1 MAFTTSDGRT
11 RTALADINVTP
22 MVDVMLVLLVI
33 FMITAPV
40 IQSGI
45 QVSVPYTHNT
55 RVLTQER
62 LVVTVDRAQ
71 NVYVNDQMVNIHAL
85 AATLK
90 ARLPK
95 GAAGRIIYVRADR
108 HVPWGAL
115 AQVMD
120 AIKQGG
126 LKQVSMVT
134 QPYSR

>member
-22 MVDVMLVLLVI
+22 LVDVMLVLLII

-45 QVSVPYTHNT
+45 HVSVPFTHNT
-55 RVLTQER
+55 RILHQER
-62 LVVTVDRAQ
+62 LVVTVDQAQ
-71 NVYVNDQMVNIHAL
+71 NVYINDKLVNIHSL
-85 AATLK
+85 AADLK
-90 ARLPK
+90 AQLPK
-95 GAAGRIIYVRADR
+95 GPAGSVIYVRADR
-108 HVPWGAL
+108 RVSWGAL

-120 AIKQGG
+120 AIQQGG

-134 QPYSR
+134 QPYTR